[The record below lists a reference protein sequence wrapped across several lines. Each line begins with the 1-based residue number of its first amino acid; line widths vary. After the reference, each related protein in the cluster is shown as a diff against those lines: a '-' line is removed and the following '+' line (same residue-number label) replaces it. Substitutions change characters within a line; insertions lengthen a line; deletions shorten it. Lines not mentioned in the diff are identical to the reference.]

1 MQCFGLCS
9 WLCSTQKHREFQEK
23 VHPNVSNNDIFK
35 MSTNWLYKTFLFEFF
50 KCMTGVFSPTF
61 PQQNEEVQKRKWE
74 LIIIDAEIR
83 R

>member
-1 MQCFGLCS
+1 
-9 WLCSTQKHREFQEK
+9 
-23 VHPNVSNNDIFK
+23 
-35 MSTNWLYKTFLFEFF
+35 MSTNWLYKTFLSEFF

>member
-1 MQCFGLCS
+1 MQCFGED

-23 VHPNVSNNDIFK
+23 VHPNVNDNDIFK
-35 MSTNWLYKTFLFEFF
+35 MSTNWLYKTLWSEFF

-61 PQQNEEVQKRKWE
+61 PQQKEEVQKRKQE
-74 LIIIDAEIR
+74 LIITATEIR